1 MSELAGRSYVPKLY
15 PIQPA
20 KRAPVV
26 GLLTSG
32 IQQAGGRVL
41 SCSFPDAKV
50 APIYLAA
57 EDADERR
64 YGMLLY
70 PFTATF
76 RATRNRRAS
85 EHRFQ
90 IRFGDPARFR
100 SERNPLGH
108 DPAGVDITLVLAVD
122 PELEVVVG
130 LDPQVYA
137 DLPIGI
143 SGYYNADNVE
153 AVNASGWAVWA
164 REKRSTAR
172 SGQDDSWEGIEAMV
186 GFKPDRLLDYAH
198 LEALATSL
206 GLDTGPRLS
215 LAETFTERRAGR
227 HDLEDLFGVD
237 AATILDI
244 VEANFRLGVAV
255 RGSVAEHHLGRA
267 LEADPS
273 IERWEPIDADGQPD
287 FRIWT
292 TDGRE
297 LTVECK
303 NALRETYK
311 DGDPKVETQK
321 TRDSG
326 AGRKYPFDAF
336 DILAAC
342 MFSVTGSWT
351 FKLRWTSDL
360 APWAMDPQ
368 RIAAIQRID
377 ESWAGSFAALFRESG
392 NGQ

>member
-1 MSELAGRSYVPKLY
+1 MSELAGRSYIPKLY
-15 PIQPA
+15 TIMPS
-20 KRAPVV
+20 RAQVV
-26 GLLTSG
+26 GLLTAG
-32 IQQAGGRVL
+32 IQQGGGRVL
-41 SCSFPDAKV
+41 SCSFPAARV

-57 EDADERR
+57 EDGDGRR

-70 PFTATF
+70 PFTTTF
-76 RATRNRRAS
+76 RPTKNRPDS

-90 IRFGDPARFR
+90 IRFGDPARV
-100 SERNPLGH
+100 RNEPNLLGH

-122 PELEVVVG
+122 PELGIVVG
-130 LDPQVYA
+130 LDPLVYA
-137 DLPIGI
+137 DLPMGI
-143 SGYYNADNVE
+143 SGYYNNDNAQ
-153 AVNASGWAVWA
+153 AVASTGWAVWA
-164 REKRSTAR
+164 REKRSKAR
-172 SGQDDSWEGIEAMV
+172 SGQEDGWEGIEAMV
-186 GFKPDRLLDYAH
+186 GFKPDRLLDYCH
-198 LEALATSL
+198 FEALATSL
-206 GLDTGPRLS
+206 GLDAGPRLR

-227 HDLEDLFGVD
+227 HELEGLFGLD
-237 AATILDI
+237 AVTILDI
-244 VEANFRLGVAV
+244 VESNFRLGVAV
-255 RGSVAEHHLGRA
+255 RGSVAEHHLGRV
-267 LEADPS
+267 LEADPA
-273 IERWEPIDADGQPD
+273 IERWEPIDTDGQPD

-336 DILAAC
+336 DVLAAC

-360 APWAMDPQ
+360 VAWTKDQQ

-377 ESWAGSFAALFRESG
+377 DAWVDSFEALLGSRLHG
-392 NGQ
+392 T